1 MILQNHFQ
9 IWAGNEDCEPVTW
22 RECQLVEKLVDFK
35 VPTVNCTTGEEI
47 PYMTCEEIEKEAMI
61 NKMTCEVLHTI
72 DCRPTTSKKC
82 QTINFRECFEEP
94 QEDCK
99 MVTMKVPMQEKEHKK
114 KCLLPADGSLAN
126 LPKPV
131 VDEQE
136 FAPRSSKALTSNSA
150 GGEFSGALRNSKS
163 IANLAAIVAQENGE
177 ESRRSFARP
186 LPLSQNFNRQGRVFQ
201 QVQQRQQQRRP
212 FNNVQQGQFQFVR
225 GGGN

>member
-1 MILQNHFQ
+1 MPSVFYANLFQ

-35 VPTVNCTTGEEI
+35 VPTVNCSTGEEI

-72 DCRPTTSKKC
+72 DCRPITSKKC

-131 VDEQE
+131 VDDAD
-136 FAPRSSKALTSNSA
+136 FSPRSSKSLGAEF
-150 GGEFSGALRNSKS
+150 GGQIRGQKS
-163 IANLAAIVAQENGE
+163 IANLAAIVAQENVE

-201 QVQQRQQQRRP
+201 QVQQGRQQNRR
-212 FNNVQQGQFQFVR
+212 FNNNVQQGQFQFVR
-225 GGGN
+225 GGN